1 MQRLIGSVLFTLV
14 VSTLIAPS
22 AHAVR
27 PELLPSPQLNQAVER
42 TQASQPQTKITVM
55 SMQTEKIQP
64 AAKTEKPA
72 ETDAPTS
79 AYFDQLYQDQHG
91 L

>member
-14 VSTLIAPS
+14 ASTLIAPS

-42 TQASQPQTKITVM
+42 TQASQPQTKTTVM

-64 AAKTEKPA
+64 AAKTEK
-72 ETDAPTS
+72 S
-79 AYFDQLYQDQHG
+79 AYPLG
-91 L
+91 LIRGREFYPLPSVLHP